1 MDTGAAVSLIH
12 KRLYESLK
20 INSRI
25 EQTNL
30 TLQSAS
36 GSRLNVLGTTV
47 LKFKVN
53 RLELQH
59 TFVIVN
65 NLSRNCILGK
75 DFLAANSC
83 RIYFDLNCIRI
94 KGEYVAMQEDKCI
107 ASIIRLSKTT
117 VLKPQTVYRLQG
129 KLKNNPS
136 ITNNVDYEVCAV
148 DTGYISQEPNLQLSN
163 ALIYLRSSRRVPVV
177 ITNHS
182 NKHVRLKRGCV
193 IAKLNRIGV
202 MSIDTCDT
210 TGEEFTIP
218 DIDLNDIKTPKER
231 LREIQSLISKYK
243 DVISSCKDS
252 NRDHTRS
259 TN

>member
-25 EQTNL
+25 EPTNL

-148 DTGYISQEPNLQLSN
+148 DTGCISQEPNLQLSN

-193 IAKLNRIGV
+193 MLN
-202 MSIDTCDT
+202 
-210 TGEEFTIP
+210 
-218 DIDLNDIKTPKER
+218 
-231 LREIQSLISKYK
+231 
-243 DVISSCKDS
+243 
-252 NRDHTRS
+252 
-259 TN
+259 